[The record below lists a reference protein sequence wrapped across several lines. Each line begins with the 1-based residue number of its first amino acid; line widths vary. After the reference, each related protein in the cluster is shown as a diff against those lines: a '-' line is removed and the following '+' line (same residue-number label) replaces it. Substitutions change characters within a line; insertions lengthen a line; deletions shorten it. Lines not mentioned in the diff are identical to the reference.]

1 MRFLLRGE
9 KMYFEDL
16 DDIENIDE
24 LMKKMNEEEICH

>member
-1 MRFLLRGE
+1 VK

-16 DDIENIDE
+16 DDIEDIDE